1 MEGINLE
8 KLEAVVD
15 KMLNNINELK
25 KDKAALQAQ
34 VEARNVTIAE
44 LEEKVSSMTSSQEE
58 VSSRV
63 TNLLSSIEDW
73 ERSTEADEEEDR
85 YEAQDTQDIPP
96 AEEQSEKNGGSLFS
110 IGE

>member
-8 KLEAVVD
+8 KLEAVVE
-15 KMLNNINELK
+15 KMLNNINDLK
-25 KDKAALQAQ
+25 KNKAMLEAQ
-34 VEARNVTIAE
+34 LEARNTTIAE
-44 LEEKVSSMTSSQEE
+44 LEAKLDSMVSSQEE

-73 ERSTEADEEEDR
+73 ERTAEPETHETYVEEHEGHEGNNERND
-85 YEAQDTQDIPP
+85 
-96 AEEQSEKNGGSLFS
+96 GSLFS